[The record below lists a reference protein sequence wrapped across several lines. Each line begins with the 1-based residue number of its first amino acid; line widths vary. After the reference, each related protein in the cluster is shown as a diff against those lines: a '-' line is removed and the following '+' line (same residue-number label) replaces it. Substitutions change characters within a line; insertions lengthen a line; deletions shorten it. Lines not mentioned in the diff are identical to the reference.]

1 MLATDTQSSG
11 ATLTWSATG
20 LPTGLTLNGATGA
33 ITGTPTTSGSS
44 NVTLTATDNLGNS
57 GSASFT
63 WSITGAVSVANPG
76 NKSSA
81 AGSAITTLLSIAT
94 DTQTGAS
101 FTWSATGLPT
111 GLTLNQ
117 LTGAITGTPTVA
129 GTYNVTLTATDGSGN
144 SGSASFTW
152 SIVGAVAV
160 TNPGAQ
166 SSAVRQRHHDALL
179 AGHRLVFGHHP
190 YLVGHGAAHRA
201 DAQ

>member
-1 MLATDTQSSG
+1 MAG
-11 ATLTWSATG
+11 A
-20 LPTGLTLNGATGA
+20 
-33 ITGTPTTSGSS
+33 S

-117 LTGAITGTPTVA
+117 LERGHHRHAHG
-129 GTYNVTLTATDGSGN
+129 GRDL
-144 SGSASFTW
+144 
-152 SIVGAVAV
+152 
-160 TNPGAQ
+160 
-166 SSAVRQRHHDALL
+166 QRHP
-179 AGHRLVFGHHP
+179 HRH
-190 YLVGHGAAHRA
+190 
-201 DAQ
+201 